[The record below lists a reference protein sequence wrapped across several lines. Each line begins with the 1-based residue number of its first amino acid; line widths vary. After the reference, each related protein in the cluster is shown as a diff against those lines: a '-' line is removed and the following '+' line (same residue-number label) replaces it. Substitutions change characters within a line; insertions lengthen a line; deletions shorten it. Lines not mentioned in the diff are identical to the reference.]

1 MSRLRS
7 AVILLAV
14 AVFMTN
20 AFACPDGQYSTC
32 VVPNPFGGCIQSAC
46 VPKVGGVVGQTAE
59 AAKRAVTVDPVRI
72 LVNPTSFINTSG
84 IPTQGDV
91 MEFVIKNPDKVIELI
106 NQPNQWPYMPVAAS
120 MISARNAVMNR
131 SPQRIPE
138 SLKPF
143 LRRWYPDDLLN
154 SVRWSADWNLVQN
167 TLQTAQMNI
176 NPNTQAITL
185 INAVVFRDGANAQDV
200 ALWAHELYHVQQY
213 RDWGVFGFA
222 KRWVDNS
229 SVGGPVEAPA
239 YAREREARAI
249 AGSYGASGTEPGPGA
264 GSIASGSRS
273 SGRGYPAP
281 PPPGLVSGT
290 VIRSC
295 GCWGYTQFGMPFAWP
310 QCRSGAAVN
319 LPCGYGCY
327 GGGQS
332 YGTQCS

>member
-1 MSRLRS
+1 MSIVNPVRRIGVVCFM
-7 AVILLAV
+7 AALLPCA
-14 AVFMTN
+14 T
-20 AFACPDGQYSTC
+20 ACPDGQYSTC
-32 VVPNPFGGCIQSAC
+32 IVPNPFGGCIQSAC
-46 VPKVGGVVGQTAE
+46 VPKVGGSVGQATE
-59 AAKRAVTVDPVRI
+59 AAKRAVTVDPLRI
-72 LVNPTSFINTSG
+72 VVNPTSFINTSG

-120 MISARNAVMNR
+120 MIAARNAVMNR

-138 SLKPF
+138 HLKVQ
-143 LRRWYPDDLLN
+143 LRTWYPDDLMN

-185 INAVVFRDGANAQDV
+185 INAVVFRDASNAQDL

-213 RDWGVFGFA
+213 RQWGVFGFA
-222 KRWVDNS
+222 KQWVDNS
-229 SVGGPVEAPA
+229 SLGGPVEAPA
-239 YAREREARAI
+239 YAREREAERMF
-249 AGSYGASGTEPGPGA
+249 GTYSASGPTPGGV
-264 GSIASGSRS
+264 GGGGRV

-281 PPPGLVSGT
+281 SPSPGLVTGT
-290 VIRSC
+290 VLRAC
-295 GCWGYTQFGMPFAWP
+295 GCWGYTQFGMPFRWP

-327 GGGQS
+327 GGGQA
-332 YGTQCS
+332 YGTQCG